1 MVETTEN
8 TLIIM
13 ISASWG
19 APYSLPKLR
28 DGIYGHVLPREY
40 VAFQPLPSNVDDFE
54 VSESVFT
61 VLRVSKAISTEV
73 IGIRLFASDFQ

>member
-13 ISASWG
+13 NSASWG

-28 DGIYGHVLPREY
+28 DGIYRHVLPRKY

-54 VSESVFT
+54 VSESVLT
-61 VLRVSKAISTEV
+61 ILRVSKAISTEV
-73 IGIRLFASDFQ
+73 MGILLFGSIFW